1 MQPTNGPGPVGMAYP
16 PEVFSFVEKVVWFE
30 LMGL

>member
-1 MQPTNGPGPVGMAYP
+1 MQSTNDPDPVGMEYP

>member
-1 MQPTNGPGPVGMAYP
+1 MQSTNDPALVGTAYR